1 MKLPSYE
8 EVLQA
13 AQRLHLVA
21 HATPVLRSSWLDQQL
36 GAHVFFKCENFQR
49 IGAFKFR
56 GGYNALATLSPD
68 QRQRGVVAFS
78 SGNHAQAVALA
89 AQVLGV
95 PAVIVMPRSAP
106 AIKKAA
112 TLGYGAKVIEYD
124 RLTEDREQIAQQWV
138 EQHGMTLI
146 PPFADRAVIAG
157 QGTAAKELFDEVGG
171 LDVLYVPLGGG
182 GLLSGTLLSAQAL
195 SPECKVYGVEPEQ
208 GNDAQQS
215 LAQGE
220 IVTIAPPLS
229 IADGALTQALAPLT
243 FAVLQRYAAGVL
255 TVTEVEL
262 IRTLRFFAERMKIV
276 VEPTGCLGAAA
287 LWQQREQL
295 QGKRVGVIISG
306 GNVDLRDYAQLLTS
320 GQNL

>member
-89 AQVLGV
+89 AQLLGV
-95 PAVIVMPRSAP
+95 PAVIVMPRGAP

-255 TVTEVEL
+255 TVTDVEL

-306 GNVDLRDYAQLLTS
+306 GNVDLRDYAQWLTS

>member
-89 AQVLGV
+89 AQLLGV

-171 LDVLYVPLGGG
+171 LDALYVPLGGG

-255 TVTEVEL
+255 TVTDVEL